1 MYPEKIRFLH
11 LFSMFIM
18 VSWLM
23 LLYYRQ
29 STKKNASPAQ
39 LFDISVLVYFDSSFY
54 ILPSVIIMVV
64 AQNLGIEVRAY
75 LEDDSDR
82 RGLKC

>member
-1 MYPEKIRFLH
+1 MYPEKISFLH

-29 STKKNASPAQ
+29 STTKNASPAQ

-75 LEDDSDR
+75 LEDD
-82 RGLKC
+82 